1 MGVLQQEEERFDFII
16 SSSGDNFIINL
27 FDNCT
32 YCFISNQ
39 TGRTVLVDN
48 VGDVLLFLIK
58 LSDEIIKNE
67 IHLDIYLAL
76 FALFLIYYNKRIKM
90 SF

>member
-1 MGVLQQEEERFDFII
+1 MILLSVHLEII
-16 SSSGDNFIINL
+16 SLSICLI
-27 FDNCT
+27 T
-32 YCFISNQ
+32 AH
-39 TGRTVLVDN
+39 TVLFQTKLDEQFFVDN

-67 IHLDIYLAL
+67 IHLDIYLVL